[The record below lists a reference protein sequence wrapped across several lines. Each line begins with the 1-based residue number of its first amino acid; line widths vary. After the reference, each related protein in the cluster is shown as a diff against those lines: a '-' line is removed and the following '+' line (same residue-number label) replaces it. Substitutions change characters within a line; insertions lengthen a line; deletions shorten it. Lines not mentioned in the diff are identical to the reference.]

1 MSQDAKRTTT
11 RRAVLAGAPAV
22 AAAMAGGTALA
33 AVTPDP
39 IFAAIDRY
47 KAAVE
52 AWVVLIDTG
61 TDTTEAFAAQW
72 EARGDL
78 LHTLPTTIAG
88 SAALL
93 EVLGSDPYCD
103 GSYSTASIAYN
114 NHDVKCSIT
123 ATCSRSSYREQPRSS
138 ASHRTSS
145 RLRTSARS
153 S

>member
-1 MSQDAKRTTT
+1 MSQGAKRTTT

-22 AAAMAGGTALA
+22 ADDAMVGGTALA
-33 AVTPDP
+33 AVTADP

-47 KAAVE
+47 KASVE

-61 TDTTEAFAAQW
+61 ADTTEAAAAQW

-114 NHDVKCSIT
+114 NHDVKCPVDRLML
-123 ATCSRSSYREQPRSS
+123 AMAAVLRNGGRS
-138 ASHRTSS
+138 
-145 RLRTSARS
+145 
-153 S
+153 